1 MLQRKIPDQIFKI
14 YQRFRRSRYQSYLLR
29 SQSTVRKIG
38 LIVDYF
44 YLTRENEKSFEVELE
59 KLPAGY
65 TSSFL
70 NPYDSQDL
78 QALASLNNWTTLDK
92 VQSRLKSGQRC
103 IVLRSDDQIVGYTWA
118 RFDRSDDPGC
128 HHVLAENETF
138 LQGAFI
144 HPQHRNRGLATPMR
158 AHVYRLLEK
167 QGICYFVSSTD
178 ALNEPA
184 RKFKA
189 RLGAC
194 QFERYVSVK
203 WLGISLLKL
212 KKNLKECPTRA
223 KF

>member
-1 MLQRKIPDQIFKI
+1 MLHYKIPDQVFKL
-14 YQRFRRSRYQSYLLR
+14 YQRLRKSRYQSYLLR
-29 SQSTVRKIG
+29 LQSTVRKIG
-38 LIVDYF
+38 LIVDFF
-44 YLTRENEKSFEVELE
+44 YLTRENEGSFDVALE

-70 NPYDSQDL
+70 DPIDSQDL
-78 QALASLNNWTTLDK
+78 QALASLNNWTTLD
-92 VQSRLKSGQRC
+92 QILDRIKSGQRC

-128 HHVLAENETF
+128 HYVLAENETF

-144 HPQHRNRGLATPMR
+144 HPLHRNKSLATPMR
-158 AHVYRLLEK
+158 AHVYRLLEE
-167 QGICYFVSSTD
+167 QGIRYFVSSTD
-178 ALNEPA
+178 VLNEPA

-189 RLGAC
+189 RLGAIHI
-194 QFERYVSVK
+194 ERYVSIK
-203 WLGISLLKL
+203 WLGMSLLKL